1 MYVVHLL
8 IIVRCKYISKKH
20 KKFLMIRQHSYNITR
35 EKKRETNINKTQNIT
50 YIETKAKALCKF
62 SIMKSEDYLG
72 NIS

>member
-1 MYVVHLL
+1 M

-20 KKFLMIRQHSYNITR
+20 KKLLMIRQHSYNITR
-35 EKKRETNINKTQNIT
+35 EKERETNINETQNIT
-50 YIETKAKALCKF
+50 YIKTNAKALCKF